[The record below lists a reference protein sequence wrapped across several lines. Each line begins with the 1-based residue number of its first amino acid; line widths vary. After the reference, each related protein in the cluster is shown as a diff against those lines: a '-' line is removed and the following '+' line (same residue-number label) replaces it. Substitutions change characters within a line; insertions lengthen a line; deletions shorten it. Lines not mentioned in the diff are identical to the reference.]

1 MTDTPQPGA
10 VTSVSA
16 VIPVYNEQDNVG
28 PLLDELAERL
38 EALAL
43 DHEIVIVDD
52 GSTDETWRRLQRYAE
67 EHASVLLRSVK
78 LRRNFGQTAA
88 LATGFKLAGGEV
100 IVTLD
105 GDLQNDPTDI
115 GALLECLRDGADV
128 ACGWRRERKEGWIR
142 AVPSKAAAWVISR
155 LAGLRLH
162 DFGCTLRAYRREIV
176 GDLDLL
182 GDMHRFIPALCHAVG
197 AKVVEIPVRHRP
209 RLKGEAKY
217 GRTGLQRLFRV
228 GLDLLSLSLTTRYLT
243 RPVRVYGWW
252 AVGGVLAAGATALAA
267 AVWGAAPAA
276 VLGLV
281 LLLLGLSVT
290 LVGLGGAAELAARA
304 YLRAAGRPAAYVRC
318 EARSPAWE
326 QRWGAA
332 DEIPSIARAQT

>member
-1 MTDTPQPGA
+1 MTDTPRPGA
-10 VTSVSA
+10 VPTVSA

-38 EALAL
+38 DALGI

-52 GSTDETWRRLQRYAE
+52 GSTDETWRRLGRYAE
-67 EHASVLLRSVK
+67 EHSSAPLRSVK

-88 LATGFKLAGGEV
+88 LATGFRLARGEV

-105 GDLQNDPTDI
+105 GDLQNDPADI

-128 ACGWRRERKEGWIR
+128 ACGWRRERKEGPVR
-142 AVPSKAAAWVISR
+142 AVPSKAAAR
-155 LAGLRLH
+155 LIGRLVGLKLH

-228 GLDLLSLSLTTRYLT
+228 ALDLLSLSLTTRYLT

-252 AVGGVLAAGATALAA
+252 ALGGVLAAGATALTA
-267 AVWGAAPAA
+267 AVRGPATAA
-276 VLGLV
+276 VVGLV

-290 LVGLGGAAELAARA
+290 LVGIGGAAELSARA
-304 YLRAAGRPAAYVRC
+304 YLRAAERPAAYVSDDT
-318 EARSPAWE
+318 RSPAWE
-326 QRWGAA
+326 RRWGGGE
-332 DEIPSIARAQT
+332 EIPSIARADA